1 MKGFTVKV
9 KLVIL
14 RPLCYLVAE
23 LPALCT
29 LRSLAV
35 SNRKSLVST
44 QGLNPCRMGTRQ
56 ELWPLQLVNKQ
67 PLWMNLTC

>member
-44 QGLNPCRMGTRQ
+44 QGLNPSRMGDETGA
-56 ELWPLQLVNKQ
+56 VAA
-67 PLWMNLTC
+67 TVG

>member
-14 RPLCYLVAE
+14 LPLYYLVAE

-29 LRSLAV
+29 LRSLVV

-44 QGLNPCRMGTRQ
+44 QGLNPCRMGDETRD
-56 ELWPLQLVNKQ
+56 VAA
-67 PLWMNLTC
+67 TVG

>member
-14 RPLCYLVAE
+14 RLLCNLVAE

-35 SNRKSLVST
+35 SNRKSLVSS
-44 QGLNPCRMGTRQ
+44 QGLNPFRMGDETR
-56 ELWPLQLVNKQ
+56 VV
-67 PLWMNLTC
+67 